1 MKKQKGL
8 AMVEFALIAPVF
20 FILIFGALE
29 VARLLFVLNTLT
41 EATRRGAR
49 VAVVCPV
56 NHTDI
61 KRITLFGASGS
72 TGDSTILNNLSDANI
87 DVAYFDEDGVAT
99 INYPDIDFV
108 RVSIQNYQHTL
119 LIPFIPA
126 DSLILNMPSFA
137 TTLPAESLGW
147 IPDLGVRQCFGT

>member
-1 MKKQKGL
+1 MKKQQGML
-8 AMVEFALIAPVF
+8 MVEFVLIAPVF
-20 FILIFGALE
+20 FMLIFAAIE

-56 NHTDI
+56 NHADI
-61 KRITLFGASGS
+61 KRVTLFDAPGS
-72 TGDSTILNNLSDANI
+72 AGDSPILNNLSDDNI
-87 DVAYFDEDGVAT
+87 DVAYLDEDGVAT

-126 DSLILNMPSFA
+126 DSLLLNMPPFS
-137 TTLPAESLGW
+137 TTLPAEILGW
-147 IPDLGVRQCFGT
+147 IPDLGVRQCF

>member
-1 MKKQKGL
+1 MKKQQGL
-8 AMVEFALIAPVF
+8 LMVEFAIIAPVF
-20 FILIFGALE
+20 FMLLFAAIE
-29 VARLLFVLNTLT
+29 VARLLFVMNTIT

-56 NHTDI
+56 DHADI
-61 KRITLFGASGS
+61 MRVTLFDAPGS
-72 TGDSTILNNLSDANI
+72 AGDSPILNNMSNANI

-99 INYPDIDFV
+99 TNYPDIDFV

-126 DSLILNMPSFA
+126 ESLILNMPSFA

-147 IPDLGVRQCFGT
+147 IPELGVRQCF